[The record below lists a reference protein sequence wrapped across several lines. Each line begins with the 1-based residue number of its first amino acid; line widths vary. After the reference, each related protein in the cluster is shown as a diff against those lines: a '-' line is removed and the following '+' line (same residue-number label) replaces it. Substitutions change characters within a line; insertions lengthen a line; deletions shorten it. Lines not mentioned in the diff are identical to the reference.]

1 MTSYNNIMSFL
12 EEEKAFEANYSNTA
26 TTFILASSLSQDR
39 LVYCVNHMYYFVLCI
54 FR

>member
-12 EEEKAFEANYSNTA
+12 EGEKAFEANYSNIA